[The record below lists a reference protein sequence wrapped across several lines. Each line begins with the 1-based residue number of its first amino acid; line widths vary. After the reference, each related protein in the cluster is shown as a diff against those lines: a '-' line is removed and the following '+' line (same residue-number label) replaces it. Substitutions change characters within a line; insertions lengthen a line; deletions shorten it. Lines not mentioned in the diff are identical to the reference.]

1 MLVGGAVVF
10 IYCVLVAGHVPSVK
24 LDSII
29 STLFSVS
36 LVGIFLMAALIA
48 TFIGPAFLWRMAD
61 QALEYRKGKAEA
73 GSASPSPI
81 GEQPHSVPE
90 AEVSTEHK
98 KQNFLRAFTW
108 EFLAAQVLIDV
119 SFLLSMVFELSSELT
134 AYFFLGASVLP
145 LLFSKRASTVWLWLA
160 NIWRCIDE
168 FWLRLLAVMSS
179 IAPVFIVLLLL
190 QLETNASFIAVGVIL
205 QVFYALLYIPILA
218 KPKDNR
224 RQDLAFWAAGII
236 LPTILLMAFTGQKL
250 TGSVLLQTGLG
261 NLTEVVLYVDSEG
274 WAI

>member
-1 MLVGGAVVF
+1 
-10 IYCVLVAGHVPSVK
+10 
-24 LDSII
+24 
-29 STLFSVS
+29 
-36 LVGIFLMAALIA
+36 MAALIA

-190 QLETNASFIAVGVIL
+190 QLETNALFIIVGLML

-224 RQDLAFWAAGII
+224 RQDL
-236 LPTILLMAFTGQKL
+236 TLLGGRNYFTDDTSADFSRPKAD
-250 TGSVLLQTGLG
+250 GLG
-261 NLTEVVLYVDSEG
+261 SLANRIGKFNRGGAVRRFRRAGDFR
-274 WAI
+274 